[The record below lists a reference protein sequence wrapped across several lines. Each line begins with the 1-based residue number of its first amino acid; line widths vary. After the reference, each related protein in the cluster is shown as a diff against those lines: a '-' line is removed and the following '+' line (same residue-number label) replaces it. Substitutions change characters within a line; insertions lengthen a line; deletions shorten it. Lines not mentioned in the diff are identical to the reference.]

1 MLADGDWANWRHFGE
16 KTTKLADGSS
26 VVTDSN
32 WRGTWRAGVG
42 RRYRISPKL
51 SLQTGASY
59 DSSPVSEW
67 NQTPELP
74 VDRQVRVSAGAQ
86 FQMFRPLSSLASQIA
101 PIATSF
107 PAGQPRLLHPGISCF
122 VASARSGYAIRP
134 SVILG
139 ASCGS
144 HTHLDLGRAEIINTQ
159 NPSTGQYMAVTFAI
173 SPRE

>member
-86 FQMFRPLSSLASQIA
+86 FQ
-101 PIATSF
+101 
-107 PAGQPRLLHPGISCF
+107 
-122 VASARSGYAIRP
+122 IRP
-134 SVILG
+134 SAILG
-139 ASCGS
+139 ASRGS
-144 HTHLDLGRAEIINTQ
+144 HTHLDLGRAEITNTQ
-159 NPSTGQYMAVTFAI
+159 NPLAGQFVAVTFAI